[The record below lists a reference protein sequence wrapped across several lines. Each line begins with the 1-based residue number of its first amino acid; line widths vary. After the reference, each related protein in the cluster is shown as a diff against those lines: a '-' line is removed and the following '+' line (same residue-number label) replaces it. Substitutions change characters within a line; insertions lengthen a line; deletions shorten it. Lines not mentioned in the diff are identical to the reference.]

1 MQADFAARVGKS
13 LEVPAA
19 YVGGEGQGL
28 ELHAWVMWVEVKS
41 AARTSVDFQLESYG
55 RYRGDHY
62 YTGEL
67 NDPQTGD
74 EILDRDME
82 RRLSAA
88 ATDRTG
94 KRQADLVMSFY
105 PDVVKAAELD
115 VKKKVQF
122 LLGVLKLSVY
132 NEPAWLELARMCR
145 DGEVPGGRQDT
156 GPGADGAPLSAS
168 QSTRTFRGK
177 WPATWCRSKRT
188 RVSGT
193 GSSAAGGRVRER
205 PTGRT

>member
-19 YVGGEGQGL
+19 YVRGEGQGL

-41 AARTSVDFQLESYG
+41 ASKTAVQFQLESHG
-55 RYRGDHY
+55 RYRGDNY
-62 YTGEL
+62 YTGQL
-67 NDPQTGD
+67 KDPQTGE

-88 ATDRTG
+88 ALDRTG
-94 KRQADLVMSFY
+94 KRQADLVMGFF
-105 PDVVKAAELD
+105 PDVAKAAELD
-115 VKKKVQF
+115 AKKKVQY

-145 DGEVPGGRQDT
+145 DGEVPDNASSLVLEQ
-156 GPGADGAPLSAS
+156 AQLLLSAFAKYPDFTWKVAGDLIAIQKDLS
-168 QSTRTFRGK
+168 IRNRFVAAWRRCTR
-177 WPATWCRSKRT
+177 
-188 RVSGT
+188 
-193 GSSAAGGRVRER
+193 R